1 MHGTHR
7 IKGKAKTSMNNV
19 SQINNGCTKCDDAN
33 KVSAEF
39 LSLSVLPVLLWH
51 KSNPNHVIKAYRML
65 DNCSQGTFI
74 KKDILANL
82 NAPKVSTKIAIK
94 TITGIM
100 KEDTD
105 IVRDLIVLYLNGSNQ
120 ISLPKV
126 LSHQD
131 LPIDWNDIPTPERVR
146 S

>member
-1 MHGTHR
+1 MQSR
-7 IKGKAKTSMNNV
+7 
-19 SQINNGCTKCDDAN
+19 D
-33 KVSAEF
+33 
-39 LSLSVLPVLLWH
+39 LH
-51 KSNPNHVIKAYRML
+51 KERY
-65 DNCSQGTFI
+65 F
-74 KKDILANL
+74 LANL

-126 LSHQD
+126 LSRQD
-131 LPIDWNDIPTPERVR
+131 LSIDRNDIPTPERVR
-146 S
+146 RWWYLEEIADEIPGLDCDIPIGLLIRVSCPAALRPTEVIKEWRSIFTKDCIWVVHCWPFIE

>member
-1 MHGTHR
+1 MNRSPFARNMFVISHKLCFGCYSPSHNVTNCAQKLLCREKDCGMSHPKGMHGTHR

-51 KSNPNHVIKAYRML
+51 KSNPNHVIKAYGML

-74 KKDILANL
+74 KKDIF
-82 NAPKVSTKIAIK
+82 
-94 TITGIM
+94 
-100 KEDTD
+100 
-105 IVRDLIVLYLNGSNQ
+105 
-120 ISLPKV
+120 
-126 LSHQD
+126 
-131 LPIDWNDIPTPERVR
+131 
-146 S
+146 